1 MRHQRKLISAQFDSY
16 RRSMAECTD
25 RKTCLGLGCTLER
38 TVAVPQEIRDRW
50 EISAVKCRY
59 IWRIDG

>member
-1 MRHQRKLISAQFDSY
+1 MSRAKAFW
-16 RRSMAECTD
+16 
-25 RKTCLGLGCTLER
+25 LGLGCTLER